1 MQEVYPEGYF
11 EVNGENVVFTVT
23 NNYLYTVEKA
33 EAYVDS
39 KQVSAELADGRV
51 SVPVSGSGMHK
62 IKLKITNNAGKTGI
76 FRYTLGTPQEEYTFP
91 DISENWAKDYI
102 NYMYGENIVNGMEDG
117 GTVKFNPSS
126 GVTRAQFAVMTA
138 RMLGLSGGNAP
149 GFADDSEIPAWAK
162 KEIAALT
169 AGGIISGKTQADG
182 SVTFSPNDT
191 LTRAEAVT
199 ILARTLGSGLLRC
212 DISAT
217 DESDIPQWSYESFQT
232 MIANGII
239 SGYPDGSIK
248 PLAGITR
255 AEAVKI
261 LYEIY

>member
-1 MQEVYPEGYF
+1 MTFTNGY
-11 EVNGENVVFTVT
+11 EAAPVT
-23 NNYLYTVEKA
+23 LKLGAAKVLKG
-33 EAYVDS
+33 
-39 KQVSAELADGRV
+39 AELKAGQFSFELKSRDGKV
-51 SVPVSGSGMHK
+51 MSTAK
-62 IKLKITNNAGKTGI
+62 NA
-76 FRYTLGTPQEEYTFP
+76 
-91 DISENWAKDYI
+91 
-102 NYMYGENIVNGMEDG
+102 
-117 GTVKFNPSS
+117 
-126 GVTRAQFAVMTA
+126 
-138 RMLGLSGGNAP
+138 
-149 GFADDSEIPAWAK
+149 
-162 KEIAALT
+162 
-169 AGGIISGKTQADG
+169 ADG

>member
-1 MQEVYPEGYF
+1 MKK
-11 EVNGENVVFTVT
+11 
-23 NNYLYTVEKA
+23 NN
-33 EAYVDS
+33 
-39 KQVSAELADGRV
+39 R
-51 SVPVSGSGMHK
+51 
-62 IKLKITNNAGKTGI
+62 IKLHII
-76 FRYTLGTPQEEYTFP
+76 FLAVTLMFSANFSFAY
-91 DISENWAKDYI
+91 AKDIDVYSET
-102 NYMYGENIVNGMEDG
+102 NALKLMSALGIVSNDF
-117 GTVKFNPSS
+117 VPSVS
-126 GVTRAQFAVMTA
+126 KNVTRAQFAVMTA